1 MLTNK
6 ENLELI
12 YLLNK
17 IEWPVTPDL
26 FDAICNNLS
35 VNPIDLA
42 VLREGDEGPE
52 IFLIYRED
60 NFFKGWHFPG
70 SVILPGRTV
79 SFALKDIVEREIGTS
94 TEGLTFE
101 FVGFHQFMKGGSFGE
116 CPRGQ
121 EVDLFHVLFL
131 DRETKIE
138 TDESRKFFPISKFPD
153 DILSHHKVLFSSI
166 KKYLE
171 CKINT

>member
-42 VLREGDEGPE
+42 VLREGDEGSE
-52 IFLIYRED
+52 VFLIYRED

-70 SVILPGRTV
+70 SVILPGHTIKSV
-79 SFALKDIVEREIGTS
+79 LKDIVGREMGIS
-94 TEGLTFE
+94 AEGFAFDL
-101 FVGFHQFMKGGSFGE
+101 VGVHQFMKGNNIGE

-131 DRETKIE
+131 DRGTKIE
-138 TDESRKFFPISKFPD
+138 IDENRKFFPISKFPD

-166 KKYLE
+166 KKYLK